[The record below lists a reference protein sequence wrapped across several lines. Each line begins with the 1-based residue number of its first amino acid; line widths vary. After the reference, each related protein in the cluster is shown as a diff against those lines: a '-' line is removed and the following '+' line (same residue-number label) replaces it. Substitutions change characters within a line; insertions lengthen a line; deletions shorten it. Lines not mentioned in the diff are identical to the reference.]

1 MPFNSLDKA
10 VHIMTYGR
18 CTFTYCRYN
27 VDHKCTDQRHRQECI
42 SVKHNK
48 WYMKDEFN
56 RKLMENVKEDE

>member
-1 MPFNSLDKA
+1 
-10 VHIMTYGR
+10 MTYGR
-18 CTFTYCRYN
+18 CTYTYCRYN

-56 RKLMENVKEDE
+56 RKLMENIKEDEE